1 MMSSPRARLI
11 GRKTSG
17 ALVVALALGCGEG
30 TSPPAPANVTV
41 SPDIVIID
49 SIGGTVQFIADVRDA
64 RSAAISGAS
73 VTWSVSNPVVAT
85 IDANTGLA
93 TAITLGGTT
102 VTARV
107 AAVSDEATLEVFVPS
122 ATVFVAGETY
132 FGRRQYIE
140 YLAGDLPVIVSAPHG
155 GNLEPAEISART
167 SGVTTRDLNTQELA
181 RAFASAL
188 FDRTGR
194 RAHIIINRLHRNRLD
209 ANREIVEAAQGDVF
223 GEWAWAEYHG
233 FIEAAKQSV
242 DEQYGSGL
250 YIDLH
255 GHGHDIQRLELG
267 YLLAAS
273 DLELPDNLLDDP
285 DLVNRSSIRALAL
298 AAAVGF
304 VELVR
309 GATSLGGL
317 LAQEGFPTVP
327 SPAQPDPGGAPYF
340 TGGYSTARHGS
351 RDGGS
356 ISGVQIEANLIGVR
370 DSASARAAFADALAG
385 TLEAFMAMHFQVN
398 LALHPSTAIFR
409 R

>member
-17 ALVVALALGCGEG
+17 ALVAALALGCGEG

-155 GNLEPAEISART
+155 GKLEPAEISART

-285 DLVNRSSIRALAL
+285 DLVNRSSIRALA
-298 AAAVGF
+298 AAVGF

>member
-17 ALVVALALGCGEG
+17 ALVAALALGCGEG

-64 RSAAISGAS
+64 RGAAISGAS

-317 LAQEGFPTVP
+317 LAQEGFGATCTATKPE
-327 SPAQPDPGGAPYF
+327 SDHANPAGFEQAASIHHGAKMSDR
-340 TGGYSTARHGS
+340 TWQSERNVWCRS
-351 RDGGS
+351 E
-356 ISGVQIEANLIGVR
+356 GVAV
-370 DSASARAAFADALAG
+370 
-385 TLEAFMAMHFQVN
+385 
-398 LALHPSTAIFR
+398 LHE
-409 R
+409 

>member
-17 ALVVALALGCGEG
+17 ALVAALALGCGEG

-64 RSAAISGAS
+64 RGAAISGAS

-398 LALHPSTAIFR
+398 LALHPSTALFR